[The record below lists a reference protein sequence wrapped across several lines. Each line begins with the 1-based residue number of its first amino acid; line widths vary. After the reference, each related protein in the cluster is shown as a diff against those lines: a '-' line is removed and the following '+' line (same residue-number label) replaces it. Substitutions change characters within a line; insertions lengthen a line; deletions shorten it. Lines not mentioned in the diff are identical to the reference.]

1 MGVILGKNILIYAGN
16 SGTSPVIASAKSC
29 TISSNCDLI
38 EKASSTQNTS
48 KEYVA
53 GRDEWEVSLDHLV
66 TTGTTQN
73 PVDPFEGLLKVRGT
87 YTLSI
92 VIGGVRK
99 IGTAICQHA
108 DIRGAVGSLGTGT
121 VKFKGS
127 GPLTAPST

>member
-1 MGVILGKNILIYAGN
+1 MGVITGKNILIYAGS
-16 SGTSPVIASAKSC
+16 SGTSPIIAAAKSC
-29 TISSNCDLI
+29 TISSNCDLV

-66 TTGTTQN
+66 TTGTMLN

-108 DIRGAVGSLGTGT
+108 DIRGEAGSLGKGS

-127 GPLTAPST
+127 GPLSAPST

>member
-1 MGVILGKNILIYAGN
+1 MGVITGKNILIYAGS
-16 SGTSPVIASAKSC
+16 SGTSPIIAAAKSC

-53 GRDEWEVSLDHLV
+53 GRDEWDVSLDHLV

-73 PVDPFEGLLKVRGT
+73 PIDPFEGLLKVRGT

-108 DIRGAVGSLGTGT
+108 DIRGEAGSLGKGS
-121 VKFKGS
+121 VKLKGS
-127 GPLTAPST
+127 GPLSAPST

>member
-1 MGVILGKNILIYAGN
+1 MGVITGKNILIYAG
-16 SGTSPVIASAKSC
+16 SIGTSPIIAAAKSC
-29 TISSNCDLI
+29 TISSNCDLV

-108 DIRGAVGSLGTGT
+108 DIRGVHQSPIKDVIGILHGIL
-121 VKFKGS
+121 V
-127 GPLTAPST
+127 

>member
-1 MGVILGKNILIYAGN
+1 MGVILGKNIFIYAGS
-16 SGTSPVIASAKSC
+16 SGTSPIIAAAKSC

-53 GRDEWEVSLDHLV
+53 GRDEWEVSLDHIV

-92 VIGGVRK
+92 VIGGIRK

-108 DIRGAVGSLGTGT
+108 DIRGSVGSLGTGSI
-121 VKFKGS
+121 KFKGS